1 MLWRVWCKSPL
12 NLFKALKNRREFY
25 RLGDMSDAE
34 LADIG
39 LTRADLHVVHGDPIG
54 TDPTTT
60 LGLIVRRRAED
71 EEAAARSVGAD
82 SKPLPAGVPAS
93 YRLPP
98 VACRLPGPER
108 AGLFRCADAICPWPT
123 AANDGS
129 FRAVAATRHG

>member
-1 MLWRVWCKSPL
+1 MTAFDHLSGAPRFATRQNVVVRLVQVAL

-54 TDPTTT
+54 TDPTAT

-71 EEAAARSVGAD
+71 EQAAARSV
-82 SKPLPAGVPAS
+82 
-93 YRLPP
+93 
-98 VACRLPGPER
+98 C
-108 AGLFRCADAICPWPT
+108 
-123 AANDGS
+123 
-129 FRAVAATRHG
+129 